1 MKILGWNCHGI
12 CNAATVR
19 ALKAH
24 LKGNSPDV
32 VFLSETKA
40 SFSRM
45 QFILKS
51 IKFADMCV
59 VEAKGIAGGIC
70 MMWRSGITIQKV
82 EFNKNLIAVKVVDAM
97 RSWLLVGFYGPPYPA
112 KKQKAWE
119 NLMTLLESCNC
130 PWACLGDFNFTLE
143 DNEISTNGSRG
154 AGDSK
159 NNFLKELVFEFGAID
174 LGYSGNAF
182 TWARGKWGSA
192 AIKRRLDRTIANIS
206 WRLAFP
212 DATVTHLGA
221 INSYHK
227 PILLDT
233 NPS

>member
-1 MKILGWNCHGI
+1 M
-12 CNAATVR
+12 A
-19 ALKAH
+19 
-24 LKGNSPDV
+24 
-32 VFLSETKA
+32 
-40 SFSRM
+40 
-45 QFILKS
+45 
-51 IKFADMCV
+51 
-59 VEAKGIAGGIC
+59 
-70 MMWRSGITIQKV
+70 
-82 EFNKNLIAVKVVDAM
+82 
-97 RSWLLVGFYGPPYPA
+97 
-112 KKQKAWE
+112 
-119 NLMTLLESCNC
+119 LLESCNC

-221 INSYHK
+221 INSDHK

-233 NPS
+233 NPSQSFANRPFRFEAAWVRDNGCNSVVEETWNGHESGSEFEILKKKQEATRIALRKWNKQVFGNCQDRINRLMGKINEVQRRQPSEENGKIEEAL

>member
-1 MKILGWNCHGI
+1 MVIPTTKCKVSVMNLHPTMKPTILDLTMAPQILCHLSLILLLWPRRWALSSPQPLLGWNNRGI

-19 ALKAH
+19 ARKAY

-59 VEAKGIAGGIC
+59 VEAKGLADGIC

-82 EFNKNLIAVKVVDAM
+82 EFNKNLIAVKVADAM
-97 RSWLLVGFYGPPYPA
+97 RSWLLVGFYDPPYPT

-119 NLMTLLESCNC
+119 NLMALLESYNC

-143 DNEISTNGSRG
+143 DNEISTKGSRG
-154 AGDSK
+154 ARDSK
-159 NNFLKELVFEFGAID
+159 NNFLKELVFEYGAID
-174 LGYSGNAF
+174 LGYSGNAY
-182 TWARGKWGSA
+182 T
-192 AIKRRLDRTIANIS
+192 
-206 WRLAFP
+206 
-212 DATVTHLGA
+212 
-221 INSYHK
+221 
-227 PILLDT
+227 
-233 NPS
+233 